1 MHIEV
6 DANLDSVY
14 AALDKS
20 GGGSLE
26 VVVSESGWPMQ
37 GGPGTSKAIETYIF
51 AMFDMNEKRND
62 EVERYWV
69 LFLPTTKQPKY
80 GVNFN

>member
-1 MHIEV
+1 MLREV

-37 GGPGTSKAIETYIF
+37 GGPGTSVGMRRLILTI
-51 AMFDMNEKRND
+51 
-62 EVERYWV
+62 
-69 LFLPTTKQPKY
+69 
-80 GVNFN
+80 